1 MVRLSHFFLDYFDDE
16 NSLIERLPTV
26 SNQNRFP
33 DNLNQL
39 ESAVEE
45 PLPFGLRSPNT
56 IMNINNLQGGRRKKT
71 RRKKSKKN
79 KRSIWKIFNI
89 ISYNNYIIL

>member
-1 MVRLSHFFLDYFDDE
+1 M
-16 NSLIERLPTV
+16 

-45 PLPFGLRSPNT
+45 PVPYGLRSPNT
-56 IMNINNLQGGRRKKT
+56 IMNVNNLQGGKRKTLRRRKSRRKT
-71 RRKKSKKN
+71 RKKRKTRKRKN
-79 KRSIWKIFNI
+79 KRRSV
-89 ISYNNYIIL
+89 